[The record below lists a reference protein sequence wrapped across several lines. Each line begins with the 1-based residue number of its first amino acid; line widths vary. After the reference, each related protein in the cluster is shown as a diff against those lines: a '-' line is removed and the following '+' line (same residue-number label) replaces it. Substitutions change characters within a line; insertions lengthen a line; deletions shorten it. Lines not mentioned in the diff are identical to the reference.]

1 MDETSFINGREA
13 LFDSKAF
20 FPVKFQETLMAA
32 FRDRFPSAG
41 ALRRGK

>member
-1 MDETSFINGREA
+1 MDETPFINGRKA

-20 FPVKFQETLMAA
+20 FPVKFQETSMAA
-32 FRDRFPSAG
+32 FRDRSLSAG